1 MKETHLDRK
10 DLLTPMVFKLAANR
24 SELADCLVLQAG
36 GEEYRL
42 WTSLRTGKLTLTD
55 ISKAEFVVTFS
66 CPDVTNTLTKI
77 CKGRQ

>member
-10 DLLTPMVFKLAANR
+10 DLLTPMLFKLAANR
-24 SELADCLVLQAG
+24 SELADCLMLQSG
-36 GEEYRL
+36 GKEYRL

-55 ISKAEFVVTFS
+55 ISKAEFNVKLS
-66 CPDVTNTLTKI
+66 YPDVTNTLTQI